1 MSKQGSKEIPELE
14 IIEKVTRLMDN
25 AFRIPGTNIR
35 FGLDP
40 ILGLFPFV
48 GDLISYGIS
57 SSLVLAMVRKGA
69 SGKLVVKMIGNIT
82 LDYLI
87 SNVPVLGYI
96 IDFGYKANERNF
108 NLLKEHLEEGK
119 HQGSG
124 WPYLLAVLLVLLVI
138 MTGLAVIVSY
148 ALVHFFQ
155 WLGSVS

>member
-1 MSKQGSKEIPELE
+1 MKGSKEIPELE
-14 IIEKVTRLMDN
+14 LIERVTRLMDY
-25 AFRIPGTNIR
+25 AFKIPGTDIR

-40 ILGLFPFV
+40 ILGLFPFI

-69 SGKLVVKMIGNIT
+69 SGKLVIKMIANIT
-82 LDYLI
+82 LDYII
-87 SNVPVLGYI
+87 SNVPVIGYI

-108 NLLKEHLEEGK
+108 NLLKEHLEDGK

-124 WPYLLAVLLVLLVI
+124 WPYLLAILLVLLVI
-138 MTGLAVIVSY
+138 MTSLAVLVSY

-155 WLGSVS
+155 WLGSLS

>member
-1 MSKQGSKEIPELE
+1 MKHSNRVGELKL
-14 IIEKVTRLMDN
+14 IEKVTRLMDS
-25 AFRIPGTNIR
+25 AFRIPGTSIR

-82 LDYLI
+82 LDYII

-96 IDFGYKANERNF
+96 IDFGFKANEK
-108 NLLKEHLEEGK
+108 NLKLLLEHYDEDK

-124 WPYLLAVLLVLLVI
+124 WPYLLAVLLVLILLMI
-138 MTGLAVIVSY
+138 GLATVI
-148 ALVHFFQ
+148 AFGLVYFFQ

>member
-1 MSKQGSKEIPELE
+1 MKHSNRRGELE
-14 IIEKVTRLMDN
+14 LIEKITRLMDN

-40 ILGLFPFV
+40 LLGLFPFI

-82 LDYLI
+82 LDYII
-87 SNVPVLGYI
+87 SNIPVLGYI
-96 IDFGYKANERNF
+96 IDFGFKANEK
-108 NLLKEHLEEGK
+108 NLKLLLEHYDDGK

-124 WPYLLAVLLVLLVI
+124 WPYLLAVLLVLIII
-138 MTGLAVIVSY
+138 MMVLAAVIWFG
-148 ALVHFFQ
+148 LVHFFQ

>member
-1 MSKQGSKEIPELE
+1 MKGSDNIAELE
-14 IIEKVTRLMDN
+14 LIEKVTRIMDS

-40 ILGLFPFV
+40 ILGLFPFI

-69 SGKLVVKMIGNIT
+69 SGKVVVKMIGNIT
-82 LDYLI
+82 LDYII

-108 NLLKEHLEEGK
+108 NLLKQHLQEGK

-124 WPYLLAVLLVLLVI
+124 WPYLLAVLLVLLI
-138 MTGLAVIVSY
+138 ITTGLAVIIGL
-148 ALVHFFQ
+148 ALVYFFQ